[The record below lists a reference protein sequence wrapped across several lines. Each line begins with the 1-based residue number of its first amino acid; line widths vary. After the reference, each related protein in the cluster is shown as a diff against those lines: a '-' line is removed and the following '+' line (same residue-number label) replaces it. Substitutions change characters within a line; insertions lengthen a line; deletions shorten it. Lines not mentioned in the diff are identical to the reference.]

1 MHNCF
6 PVPETA
12 VRDEVGGTMTGVS
25 SPVYVAG
32 TLGTNDESTSLA
44 VAAAAAADDVRRL
57 CTKQPLGRSA

>member
-1 MHNCF
+1 
-6 PVPETA
+6 
-12 VRDEVGGTMTGVS
+12 MTGVS

-44 VAAAAAADDVRRL
+44 VAAAAAAEDVGRL